1 MEEEFIQVM
10 EPDDAPQ
17 QQEAAQTDPRQEASR
32 EAPGQADAKKRV
44 FYSPVAQYSLA
55 ATVRQMQVTGVS
67 AKKKSAWL
75 LRDAALCDPRIPD
88 LTRAHTSPDTFE
100 GDALV
105 ASDDRVAVVVNGDDL
120 IYYTAFGRDL
130 ALAELAFFGDVPYD
144 KVSDCIREVIS
155 PDDIMDARLKYSRS
169 GNWFEIQKNIREE
182 PSQSAME
189 AAAHRADRS
198 LDELAGRSEG
208 LLTRAGRLALKG
220 LGKTRELLSDVRKTL
235 KAEEGDPVLGPVQ
248 DEIAALRTEM
258 AELKAGFRKDLK
270 DLFEAAGQRLAEQQA
285 SRKAESK
292 PRRQKRK
299 AQEKSAPKRHR

>member
-1 MEEEFIQVM
+1 MEEEFIQII
-10 EPDDAPQ
+10 EPDDIPQ
-17 QQEAAQTDPRQEASR
+17 RQEAARTDPRQEAPEASR
-32 EAPGQADAKKRV
+32 EAPEPPKTKKRV

-67 AKKKSAWL
+67 AKKKTDWL

-88 LTRAHTSPDTFE
+88 LTRAHTSPDTYE
-100 GDALV
+100 GDVLI

-120 IYYTAFGRDL
+120 VYYTVFGRDL

-169 GNWFEIQKNIREE
+169 GNWFEIQKNIKEE

-220 LGKTRELLSDVRKTL
+220 LGKTRELLSDVRKAL
-235 KAEEGDPVLGPVQ
+235 KAEENDPVLGPVL
-248 DEIAALRTEM
+248 DEIAALRAEI
-258 AELKAGFRKDLK
+258 AELKAGFRK

-285 SRKAESK
+285 PEKAERK

>member
-1 MEEEFIQVM
+1 MEEEFIQII
-10 EPDDAPQ
+10 EPDDIPRQ
-17 QQEAAQTDPRQEASR
+17 REAVQTGPRQEAPDASR
-32 EAPGQADAKKRV
+32 EAPEPSKAKRQV

-67 AKKKSAWL
+67 AKKKTDWL

-88 LTRAHTSPDTFE
+88 LTRAHTSPDTYG
-100 GDALV
+100 GDVLI

-120 IYYTAFGRDL
+120 VYYTVFGRDL

-169 GNWFEIQKNIREE
+169 GNWFEIQKNIKEE

-235 KAEEGDPVLGPVQ
+235 KAEESDPVLGPVQ
-248 DEIAALRTEM
+248 DEIAALRAEI
-258 AELKAGFRKDLK
+258 AELKAGFRKDP
-270 DLFEAAGQRLAEQQA
+270 FEAAGQRLAEQQA
-285 SRKAESK
+285 PEKAERK